1 MMRKGRLARLA
12 RLGGMAVGLA
22 GDATAAATDLVA
34 HSTDEAAE
42 RLHRHAAQRMLKVL
56 GEMKGLPLKAG
67 QMFSYIDEI
76 LPPEHKGIYNEMLG
90 KLQVHTPP
98 MEWEAV
104 REVFVAE
111 FNGKQPEQVFATF
124 DREPIAAAS
133 IGQVYRATLEDGSP
147 VVVKIQYPGVVDAL
161 RSDLDN
167 AETMVTA
174 MSAVMPKA
182 DLAHFVEDITSR
194 IMEECDYVAEAEHQR
209 TFRAAWQGV
218 EQVIIPRTID
228 ELCTGRVLVSEYLD
242 GQEWAAMLESASPTR
257 KNHYGMVIFR
267 FVFESL
273 FRHAMF
279 NGDPHPGNYLFYP
292 DGRVAFID
300 YGCVQR
306 YSVEQEA
313 DFDELRHAVLAG
325 SRGPAFQSL
334 LGRVLGFP
342 DEVDPEMKQ
351 LLEDYMHLTFLPITA
366 PQPYTFTREYTRQL
380 MKKGMDAKMVMTK
393 KMLTGRNVNVFDSEH
408 RGVAFLGRINFGLG
422 SILTTLGTVG
432 DFRSIIEE
440 ID

>member
-42 RLHRHAAQRMLKVL
+42 RLHRHAAKRMLKVF

-67 QMFSYIDEI
+67 QMLSYIDEI
-76 LPPEHKGIYNEMLG
+76 LPPEHQGVYNEMLG
-90 KLQVHTPP
+90 NLQVHTPP

-104 REVFVAE
+104 REVFEAE
-111 FNGKQPEQVFATF
+111 FDGRQPEELFATF

-133 IGQVYRATLEDGSP
+133 IGQVYRATLPDGAL
-147 VVVKIQYPGVVDAL
+147 VVVKIQYPGVADAV

-167 AETMVTA
+167 AETLVSA

-182 DLAHFVEDITSR
+182 DLAHFVEDIVSR
-194 IMEECDYVAEAEHQR
+194 MMEECDYVAEAGHQR
-209 TFRAAWQGV
+209 AFRAAWEGV
-218 EQVIIPRTID
+218 DQVVIPHTID
-228 ELCTGRVLVSEYLD
+228 ELSTGRVLVSEYLD
-242 GQEWAAMLESASPTR
+242 GQEWAPMLEYASPTR
-257 KNHYGMVIFR
+257 KNGYGMVIFR

-306 YSVEQEA
+306 YSAEQEEE
-313 DFDELRHAVLAG
+313 FGELRHAVLAG

-351 LLEDYMHLTFLPITA
+351 LLEDYMHLTFEPITA

-393 KMLTGRNVNVFDSEH
+393 KMITGRNVNVFDSEH

-422 SILTTLGTVG
+422 SILTTLGTTG
-432 DFRSIIEE
+432 DFRSIIED
-440 ID
+440 IG